1 VKLAP
6 SPVKGSNAWR
16 EHPGTEQEQTVQA
29 GGCWVQT
36 PVPEALVFGEA
47 FVGCSRSDGEANK
60 GLAARRRT
68 VRHGQTVIA
77 R

>member
-1 VKLAP
+1 
-6 SPVKGSNAWR
+6 
-16 EHPGTEQEQTVQA
+16 VQA